1 MQCPAC
7 NHEAEQAEYGE
18 PARCPACGVF
28 YEKAL
33 ALKNR
38 RLAAEAAAV
47 EAAKPKQKPASALA
61 KGWNGAKV
69 SVEEGRRQRE
79 AEQQRNLASRA
90 ASQAKPVV
98 VIDIRMSFWSMVWFM
113 VKWAIAAIP
122 ALIILMIIV
131 SVALGF
137 FTGVAGAFRPP
148 RF

>member
-7 NHEAEQAEYGE
+7 NHEADEAEYGE

-38 RLAAEAAAV
+38 RLAAEAAAA
-47 EAAKPKQKPASALA
+47 EAAKPQTKPASKLA
-61 KGWNGAKV
+61 KGWNGAMV

-90 ASQAKPVV
+90 ASEAKPVV

-113 VKWAIAAIP
+113 VKWAIASIP
-122 ALIILMIIV
+122 ALIILAVIG
-131 SVALGF
+131 SVVFGIFIGLSG
-137 FTGVAGAFRPP
+137 PYSP
-148 RF
+148 SRF